1 MFHAL
6 NSYDPEKARFENP
19 PNVSF
24 LPTEL
29 MSTPCVQ
36 YCLSCQQNKD
46 REEVRV
52 CVVCVCVWCVCVRH
66 KLTPHILLQSL
77 VPTPEGE
84 PLSGSKSVGRLEY
97 G

>member
-1 MFHAL
+1 M
-6 NSYDPEKARFENP
+6 
-19 PNVSF
+19 
-24 LPTEL
+24 
-29 MSTPCVQ
+29 CV
-36 YCLSCQQNKD
+36 CGMC
-46 REEVRV
+46 V
-52 CVVCVCVWCVCVRH
+52 CVVCVCVRH

>member
-6 NSYDPEKARFENP
+6 NRYDPEKARFENP

-36 YCLSCQQNKD
+36 YCLSCQRNKD
-46 REEVRV
+46 REEV
-52 CVVCVCVWCVCVRH
+52 CLSVCVCVCFRH
-66 KLTPHILLQSL
+66 KLTPNILLQSL

-84 PLSGSKSVGRLEY
+84 PLSGSTSVGRLEY